1 MVCRRQMCFA
11 ASQQGIAF
19 TMTVYVRLFALLAAL
34 LTVAPVAASPLDDG
48 VLQLEAHW
56 AHANYEVNGKTAQ
69 AEALDSVIAE
79 ADALALRYPNR
90 AEPLVWRAIAQTAK
104 AGVVRGLAGFNLVKA
119 AKVTLEAATR
129 IDPKA
134 ADGLGLSEL
143 GTLYYQVPGFPVA
156 FGDRA
161 KAERYLKRALEV
173 APDSIAV
180 NLAYAD
186 FLATSKQPFR
196 AIDVL
201 HFVLKIIP
209 RHDHQVA
216 DKGRR
221 AEAEALL
228 AQVQAKRTP
237 VKG

>member
-1 MVCRRQMCFA
+1 MLKMLAVT
-11 ASQQGIAF
+11 I
-19 TMTVYVRLFALLAAL
+19 ALLA
-34 LTVAPVAASPLDDG
+34 VPAAAAPLDDG
-48 VLQLEAHW
+48 VAAIETHW
-56 AHANYEVNGKTAQ
+56 AHANYEIDGKAKQ
-69 AEALDSVIAE
+69 AAAFDAVIAE
-79 ADALALRYPNR
+79 ADALAVRYPNR

-104 AGVVRGLAGFNLVKA
+104 AGVVRGLAGFELVKA
-119 AKVTLEAATR
+119 ARVTLEAATR
-129 IDPKA
+129 LDPNA
-134 ADGLGLSEL
+134 ANGLGLSEL

-161 KAERYLKRALEV
+161 KAARYLKRALQV

-201 HFVLKIIP
+201 HFVIKIIP
-209 RHDHQVA
+209 RPDHWLA
-216 DKGRR
+216 DRGRK

-228 AQVQAKRTP
+228 GQVQAKLANSR
-237 VKG
+237 G

>member
-1 MVCRRQMCFA
+1 
-11 ASQQGIAF
+11 
-19 TMTVYVRLFALLAAL
+19 MTSMLKILAVVAAL
-34 LTVAPVAASPLDDG
+34 IAVPVAAAPLDEG
-48 VLQLEAHW
+48 VLAIETHW
-56 AHANYEVNGKTAQ
+56 ARANYETEGKARQ
-69 AEALDSVIAE
+69 IAAFDAVVVE
-79 ADALALRYPNR
+79 ADALAVRYPAS

-104 AGVVRGLAGFNLVKA
+104 AGVVRGLAGFELVKA
-119 AKVTLEAATR
+119 ARVTLEAATR
-129 IDPKA
+129 LDPNA
-134 ADGLGLSEL
+134 ANGLGLSEL
-143 GTLYYQVPGFPVA
+143 GTLYYQVPGFPIA

-161 KAERYLKRALEV
+161 KAERYLKRALQV

-209 RHDHQVA
+209 RSGHSLA
-216 DKGRR
+216 DRGRK

-228 AQVQAKRTP
+228 GQVQAKLANSR
-237 VKG
+237 G